1 MEAENVFK
9 KLGMPPK
16 SVPIDL
22 KKKVLDDVEAFNLF
36 MELASFF
43 SSDYSE
49 TLNNFLIRRKR
60 NKY

>member
-1 MEAENVFK
+1 MQAENAFK

-16 SVPIDL
+16 AVPKDL
-22 KKKVLDDVEAFNLF
+22 KKKVLDDIEAFNLF

-43 SSDYSE
+43 SSDYAK
-49 TLNNFLIRRKR
+49 TLNNFLSKRKR